1 MIRRLIST
9 ALACCLPLLI
19 TAGCAFDT
27 TGLSAVAED
36 PVCGDGRVDD
46 GEDCDEE
53 ELGGATCALLGYA
66 GGELAC
72 AANCRFDET
81 GCQGVP
87 TCGNGALD
95 PGEDCDG
102 DLPGDESCE
111 SLGLGV
117 GTLACNAA
125 CAWDLSDCEA
135 PVCGDGQADG
145 GETCDDGET
154 DSCIGTCNAA
164 CDGPANV
171 CGDGDVACGEE
182 CEEGDL
188 QGADCTDFGYADP
201 AGLACDG
208 CSIDPSGCHSDCGDG
223 VLDPGEVCEDGNT
236 HDVTATD
243 DFCGPLCTTTTWA
256 CAGGWPGYFPPTN
269 TTVP

>member
-1 MIRRLIST
+1 M
-9 ALACCLPLLI
+9 
-19 TAGCAFDT
+19 
-27 TGLSAVAED
+27 
-36 PVCGDGRVDD
+36 
-46 GEDCDEE
+46 
-53 ELGGATCALLGYA
+53 
-66 GGELAC
+66 
-72 AANCRFDET
+72 
-81 GCQGVP
+81 
-87 TCGNGALD
+87 
-95 PGEDCDG
+95 
-102 DLPGDESCE
+102 
-111 SLGLGV
+111 
-117 GTLACNAA
+117 
-125 CAWDLSDCEA
+125 
-135 PVCGDGQADG
+135 CGDGQADG

-269 TTVP
+269 TAVPWATFSNTVLAGSAIRYATGAAGTPIEVTVNYAYSPAASGCPGCVTQFYWGFFAGPAPASDADPNTGFEHCRSGIQSAPNATYTFDLTLPTQPGTYYLRWSRSWQYSCNYTDLDANDPDRDLAVICVY